1 MQCLWLTNVVYYGVL
16 YKVILGE
23 EQKRRNEKERQTY
36 YGAKDYKTQ
45 EFIVQ
50 ELKKWKCRKYYG
62 IC

>member
-1 MQCLWLTNVVYYGVL
+1 ML

-36 YGAKDYKTQ
+36 YGAKDYETQ